1 MERLD
6 KLFDKRSVVG
16 AKLSLILDEQ
26 GYTKAEI
33 CKQAGISRPTFDKLL
48 AGTLTSKTN
57 YAKHIEKILICLALT
72 PDMLLGNVSDCRNE
86 MRAIRNKRGMTMEQL
101 AQLTG
106 ISKEQLQKMERGE
119 SEKEE
124 ELREVALFLGVSTN
138 ILSGRYFFAPQIAMP
153 DFVLKHRGETDG
165 CSGFWGHVG
174 ILAENTEKYLWYPI
188 TADTRDMIYER
199 MKGRYLLIPC
209 MNNKVLLL
217 CMDHVKKIMLLD
229 DDCDTPSE
237 ENWDEEI
244 DCGEIPL
251 AAYEALNDYEEN
263 NEASGESGES
273 GESEESEASGVSRV
287 NRENSENRENREN
300 SENRDKGVSGE
311 HGQFRRMS
319 GYLKQLIRENRWS
332 EEQIRKILNETS
344 IYYADGQKETAYI
357 DFCTSQALND
367 MVVMLYDFWEDPDI
381 GEICPFTEWG
391 GAEHLLNM
399 KQVSLLELPLL
410 ELENAICDFLE
421 EEREDG

>member
-57 YAKHIEKILICLALT
+57 YAKHIEKILSCLALT
-72 PDMLLGNVSDCRNE
+72 PDMLLGSVSDCRNE
-86 MRAIRNKRGMTMEQL
+86 MRTIRNKRGMTMEQL

-174 ILAENTEKYLWYPI
+174 ILAENIEKYLWYPI

-251 AAYEALNDYEEN
+251 AAYEALNNYEEN
-263 NEASGESGES
+263 NEV
-273 GESEESEASGVSRV
+273 SGVSRV
-287 NRENSENRENREN
+287 NSEN

-367 MVVMLYDFWEDPDI
+367 MVVMLYDFWEDLDI
-381 GEICPFTEWG
+381 GGICPFTEWG